1 MGVWNDRLLINQ
13 YDQLTKPLTH
23 LYQQPCHRHKELRS
37 RLSTNGAFEQ
47 ISVQAGDIVVLMANT
62 AHRGTISEGDDSP
75 LLFMYWDRSYR
86 VQRDKGL
93 YFAPVDPTT
102 PKELNVIYV
111 PLNKLLATMR
121 RTFN

>member
-1 MGVWNDRLLINQ
+1 
-13 YDQLTKPLTH
+13 
-23 LYQQPCHRHKELRS
+23 
-37 RLSTNGAFEQ
+37 
-47 ISVQAGDIVVLMANT
+47 MANT

-102 PKELNVIYV
+102 PKELNVKYV